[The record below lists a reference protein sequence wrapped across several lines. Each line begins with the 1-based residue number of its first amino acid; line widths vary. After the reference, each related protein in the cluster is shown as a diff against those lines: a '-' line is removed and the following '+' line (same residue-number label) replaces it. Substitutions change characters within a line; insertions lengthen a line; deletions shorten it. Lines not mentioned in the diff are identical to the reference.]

1 MKESK
6 TVLDYTP
13 WIPDSRSWIP
23 VFVSGPWISGS
34 NRLWYSRFLVPYFN
48 SKASVVFTRDSGFQ
62 RQNFP
67 AFRIPRA
74 KISWISKWNPDS
86 LTSREQ
92 LCHHFLLLWLKHKK
106 AHCNQRKPLNNGSVL
121 FKINL
126 LLNLNC
132 KWMSLAFDGQDE
144 NRLQLEKDGP
154 TIFRVKLLCWQKW
167 PKNRSCF
174 GFPLIESFD
183 IFLLKFIKWRLNEK
197 RWLRIL
203 RYNLSAAWT
212 KNCET
217 CHPSSCWQGH

>member
-48 SKASVVFTRDSGFQ
+48 SKESVVFTRDSGFQ

-92 LCHHFLLLWLKHKK
+92 LCHDFLLLWLKHKK

-132 KWMSLAFDGQDE
+132 KWMFLAFDGQDE
-144 NRLQLEKDGP
+144 NGLQIEKDGP
-154 TIFRVKLLCWQKW
+154 AIFQVKLLCCLKW
-167 PKNRSCF
+167 PK
-174 GFPLIESFD
+174 ID
-183 IFLLKFIKWRLNEK
+183 HAFLSLW
-197 RWLRIL
+197 
-203 RYNLSAAWT
+203 
-212 KNCET
+212 
-217 CHPSSCWQGH
+217 